1 MECSPHRTCLSLAL
15 ALVAGCSVGEGTGSA
30 TGPVV
35 APDCEIDEPDY
46 ALQPTF
52 FSGEVTGEQ
61 MNIRVQRGSDIEGF
75 SDGMMIHVRDVN
87 EVFNARLGL
96 PITIEDDYRALVQVV
111 LYLNETCKTG
121 FPDEFRSQPLS
132 LAARGGTITFRA
144 IYAPDI
150 EPGATLTEA
159 TFEDVE
165 FYDRDSPERSATLT
179 GDFSF
184 FYQRGSP
191 AQRFP

>member
-1 MECSPHRTCLSLAL
+1 MLAL
-15 ALVAGCSVGEGTGSA
+15 LVPALAACSVGEGTGSA
-30 TGPVV
+30 TGSVV
-35 APDCEIDEPDY
+35 GPDCEVDEPDFD
-46 ALQPTF
+46 LQPSF
-52 FSGEVTGEQ
+52 FTGEVTGDQ

-75 SDGMMIHVRDVN
+75 SDGMMFHVRDVN
-87 EVFNARLGL
+87 EVFETRLGL
-96 PITIEDDYRALVQVV
+96 PITIEDDYRALVQSVF
-111 LYLNETCKTG
+111 YLNETCKTG
-121 FPDEFRSQPLS
+121 FPDEFRAQPLV

-159 TFEDVE
+159 TFENVE
-165 FYDRDSPERSATLT
+165 FYDRDNPERSATLT